1 MRSRFDVITI
11 PRNVTVNDFCLAFV
25 INLVRLFKPKCYI
38 SIPIYVFVA
47 SVFGIFLQQSLTNG
61 SGFYEATSK
70 ELWTEGRKIVIKHKD
85 TEEYFDDFSG
95 VSKGGWKIEAFM

>member
-1 MRSRFDVITI
+1 MY
-11 PRNVTVNDFCLAFV
+11 L
-25 INLVRLFKPKCYI
+25 
-38 SIPIYVFVA
+38 FVA
-47 SVFGIFLQQSLTNG
+47 NVFGIFLQQSLTNG

-95 VSKGGWKIEAFM
+95 VSKGGWIKRHSCRHNLFCSPFEEYISYPGIMISK